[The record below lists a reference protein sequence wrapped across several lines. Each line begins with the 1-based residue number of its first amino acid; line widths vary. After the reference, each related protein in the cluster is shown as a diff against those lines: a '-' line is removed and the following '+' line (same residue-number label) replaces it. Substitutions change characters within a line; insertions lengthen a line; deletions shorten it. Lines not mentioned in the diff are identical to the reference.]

1 MSVRY
6 LLATGKPGV
15 IDSSTEIDN
24 GVIEYS
30 DINKSALGNGLQGG
44 YDSQSHN
51 SSAISVKAKSGGVV
65 VVDAD
70 GVNVQ
75 SASANQAGSM
85 SASDFSKLQKIADL
99 VFRHSTQSVNGA
111 DVTIPIA
118 TLSINTMAMVEVQL
132 CSSSVTDAGF
142 YLIRK
147 QMFGISRDTGNT
159 IAQIGTKTSIA
170 ELHTGGAGSID
181 TADMTIEADTG
192 NGAWRVRITGVTGK
206 TIDHVVTGIVVYLP
220 SPV

>member
-1 MSVRY
+1 MAIRY
-6 LLATGKPGV
+6 VLTTGNDGSIDSSDQLEPGV
-15 IDSSTEIDN
+15 IQA
-24 GVIEYS
+24 S
-30 DINKSALGNGLQGG
+30 DIDDGALGNGLQGG
-44 YDSQSHN
+44 YKSEDQTSA
-51 SSAISVKAKSGGVV
+51 AISVKAKAGGVV
-65 VVDAD
+65 SVTSD
-70 GVNVQ
+70 GVDVQ

-99 VFRHSTQSVNGA
+99 VFRHSAQSVTGA

-147 QMFGISRDTGNT
+147 QMFGISRGTGNT

-170 ELHTGGAGSID
+170 ELHTSGAGSID

-206 TIDHVVTGIVVYLP
+206 TVDHVVTGIVVYLP